1 MTRVRVAFLSFLSYQ
16 EHLSAPLSCQL
27 PTKKPCELSL
37 PTQILPEG
45 QKGSLGL
52 IFVWELLL
60 SVNMH
65 FNFSNRV
72 QLVAKKSFNSFFLFF
87 FKLKKA
93 RRLFYKK
100 PRIRRK
106 LLKKTPFFRNL
117 KIYRFFKGKSKKP
130 ATFNFFFYF
139 LLLWF
144 VNYLP
149 KLNKKKKPKQKVP
162 SFLMPTRLQSTF
174 LQTLSQANVLRST
187 HFNSFVA
194 VNYRDKFKYKM
205 YMLQKKIVYL
215 NFIKYFTFFIANFL
229 EQKFRKPFF
238 IMFKFFKNTKTNQIL
253 RRQHHKLL
261 KHQFRIGQGFFLNEM
276 LYVIWTALKKK
287 DLFFL
292 VTWIKR
298 TMERI
303 RWKKQKSFLLSLRLI
318 FKTYI
323 SPYFAYLKCYGYKCI
338 VWGKIGVSGNAK
350 TRNFVF
356 KNKQYSLTTK
366 MYRLDYDF
374 NIINTHTG
382 VLGISFYLL
391 F

>member
-1 MTRVRVAFLSFLSYQ
+1 MPAYFPGN
-16 EHLSAPLSCQL
+16 HLVFKTS
-27 PTKKPCELSL
+27 
-37 PTQILPEG
+37 
-45 QKGSLGL
+45 L
-52 IFVWELLL
+52 IFRWELILL
-60 SVNMH
+60 VSVP
-65 FNFSNRV
+65 FNFSNAIR
-72 QLVAKKSFNSFFLFF
+72 LVAKKSYNSFFFFF
-87 FKLKKA
+87 FKIKKA

-100 PRIRRK
+100 PKVRTK
-106 LLKKTPFFRNL
+106 LLKKTRFFFNL
-117 KIYRFFKGKSKKP
+117 KIYKFFKLQPKKKI
-130 ATFNFFFYF
+130 TFGFFFYF

-144 VNYLP
+144 INYMP
-149 KLNKKKKPKQKVP
+149 KINKKKRPKQKLAP
-162 SFLMPTRLQSTF
+162 FLLPARLQPTF
-174 LQTLSQANVLRST
+174 LQTLAKITSFRSA
-187 HFNSFVA
+187 HFNLFVA
-194 VNYRDKFKYKM
+194 VNYRNKFKYKM
-205 YMLQKKIVYL
+205 YMLQKKIVHL

-229 EQKFRKPFF
+229 EQKFNKSFF
-238 IMFKFFKNTKTNQIL
+238 IMFKFFKNTKTSYIL
-253 RRQHHKLL
+253 KRQHYKLL
-261 KHQFRIGQGFFLNEM
+261 KHQFRIGRGFFLNEM

-382 VLGISFYLL
+382 VLGVSFYLL